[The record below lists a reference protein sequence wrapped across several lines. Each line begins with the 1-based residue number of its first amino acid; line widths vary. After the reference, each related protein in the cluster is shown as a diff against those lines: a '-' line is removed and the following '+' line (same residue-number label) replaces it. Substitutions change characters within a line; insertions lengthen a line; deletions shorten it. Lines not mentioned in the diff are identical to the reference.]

1 MAERFAKVN
10 EQENQGVAW
19 QHNTKN
25 IVFVYINSSYMNSY
39 TTQVHDIIV
48 KYLQKDSLGFQI

>member
-10 EQENQGVAW
+10 EQEIRVGW

-25 IVFVYINSSYMNSY
+25 TLFVLI
-39 TTQVHDIIV
+39 
-48 KYLQKDSLGFQI
+48 